1 VLYFTIIGM
10 YRMVKYLHLIEETNP
25 TLFNEF
31 ERKNR
36 HAIFLCKDPFHCSR
50 CAGWMTGFSVMI
62 AGLVGAI
69 FTGNYSTILYI
80 TTKIG
85 IFPAFASGIVFIML
99 TPIHGTVERI
109 KNWSDTYPLSHWLI
123 KTTLGFIFA
132 MGIILVTGGIILLGH
147 FL

>member
-1 VLYFTIIGM
+1 
-10 YRMVKYLHLIEETNP
+10 
-25 TLFNEF
+25 
-31 ERKNR
+31 
-36 HAIFLCKDPFHCSR
+36 
-50 CAGWMTGFSVMI
+50 MTGFSVMI